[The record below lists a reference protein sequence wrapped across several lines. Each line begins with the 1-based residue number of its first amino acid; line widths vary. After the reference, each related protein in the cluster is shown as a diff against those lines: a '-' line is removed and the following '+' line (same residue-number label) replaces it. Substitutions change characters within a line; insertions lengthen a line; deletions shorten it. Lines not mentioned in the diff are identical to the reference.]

1 MHYTMSAGLSFKCSQ
16 MWTYLHMDAVCEQG
30 EAARVKTVSVSTVKL
45 IFFIDLKLSH
55 KTSTLSKG
63 HTHTYSSHPAA
74 NP

>member
-1 MHYTMSAGLSFKCSQ
+1 
-16 MWTYLHMDAVCEQG
+16 MDAVCEQG
-30 EAARVKTVSVSTVKL
+30 EAARVKTASVSTVKL

-63 HTHTYSSHPAA
+63 HTHPHSSHPPA